1 MHRPTVWNCDG
12 STFYKSWNTTL
23 YYKNEAYVCG
33 FVGMEVNKKRAVEV
47 WHRRPDLDIG
57 NVDTPVLTA
66 QETVDN
72 PKKAAVKKGVG
83 KPKKAAVKKA
93 AVKKAAMK
101 SPDVKTVV
109 KKAAVKKAAVMK
121 SPDMKTVVK
130 KGVGKPKKAAV
141 KKGVG
146 KPKKAAVKKA
156 AVKKATMKSPDVK
169 TVVKKP
175 ARTSAVKR

>member
-1 MHRPTVWNCDG
+1 MRSSISQKMHRPTVWNCDG

-33 FVGMEVNKKRAVEV
+33 FVGMEVNKEKAVEV
-47 WHRRPDLDIG
+47 WHRRPDLDLG
-57 NVDTPVLTA
+57 NADTPVQTA

-121 SPDMKTVVK
+121 SPDMSLKTV
-130 KGVGKPKKAAV
+130 
-141 KKGVG
+141 
-146 KPKKAAVKKA
+146 VKKA
-156 AVKKATMKSPDVK
+156 AVKK
-169 TVVKKP
+169 P
-175 ARTSAVKR
+175 ARKSAVKK